1 MFVPQIPHT
10 VSSIFSGFLGLS
22 EGQETRY
29 HAAGCR
35 CRGVAKTGRPRL
47 PDQGK
52 PALAPGNAEISQSL
66 APPTK
71 NSVGRPLAKV
81 IVENVLVEIYWL

>member
-1 MFVPQIPHT
+1 MRKGVVGHPYRPIKRPVT
-10 VSSIFSGFLGLS
+10 MRLY
-22 EGQETRY
+22 R
-29 HAAGCR
+29 CR
-35 CRGVAKTGRPRL
+35 CGGVAKTRRPRL

-81 IVENVLVEIYWL
+81 IAENVLVEIYWL